1 MAAKYQLITELY
13 RRTGIAV
20 AKNPQAWQ
28 NFLAAACRNYKCR
41 FDEQLLIYAQRP
53 DAVAVAQL
61 ETWNKQFRRWVNKD
75 SKGIAVFDPKGR
87 RNTLKYYFDV
97 SDTHEGYYGSRPVPI
112 WQMNERYEQAVM
124 ERLSDRFGEMEG
136 SDLASVLMETA
147 KNAVEDNLQDYLS
160 QLKDCTKDSF
170 LEELDDY
177 NVEVI
182 YKRLAANSVAFM
194 LISRCGLDTDGFF
207 DREDFQEIVNFNP
220 PATINALGIA
230 TSDIAEMTLREI
242 SLTIRDVQMAEKT
255 QNRTFAQKPQARYD
269 IGREQPER
277 SKYNE
282 RNHLHQTGRLSYSR
296 PDISDRARASAWQIR
311 FDAQGLSGAAQES
324 DLPQPADNGQAERTS
339 APDRTDGTTTVG
351 ASDEAATS
359 RTGRDRGT
367 ESESPDAVGRTDEQY
382 SQSGGGSDT
391 DRADLQ
397 LDRSYPAEESIAN
410 ETEVRANLPTVEE
423 QIEMIAEAEDEKS
436 SAFAISQEN
445 IDSVLLLGS
454 GFQNGK
460 YRIYRQFQKQ
470 EDNKNNIAFLKNE
483 YGIGGGTHYFPD
495 GTQGGQSHDGKGIHI
510 EKHGSYTN
518 PDLILSWS
526 KMEKRLRELIKNNR
540 YLNEKEKDHYPE
552 YLKSVEAPQYEIDT
566 QEKVNRQRFIDAH
579 RDLPPADKR
588 DTLSL
593 RLSDFIRDLDGYEKS
608 LLENVNRNDLA
619 DVTTEQMEQHL
630 SDPATVQQLIDF
642 LALVQGKTSDVYSRS
657 NAWRFSQ
664 ELLELYPLR
673 YLYHEDDVV
682 YIGAD
687 KYEVVAFDE
696 NAVSL
701 RNPEFPL
708 FGKELSRADF
718 EEKLKE
724 NPANDHLKVVVT
736 EKQKTEIPPEQ
747 KPDGIQFSIGFSE
760 HPAFYDRQFNDRY
773 TDLSFAL
780 GNYLLGVLDEK
791 QHREREGDDNVG
803 WYHKIDFDITVT
815 IGGED
820 FHYDGRFDIGDGE
833 GDLIAHI
840 KNFYEYSLSPDCP
853 FIPEWKRQ
861 GEDYY
866 REKMESLR
874 WGRDVFIP
882 YLEQHKDLT
891 PEDRKLFDE
900 IMSFEKEW
908 FVLAEEKPSA
918 VDEMIAYAER
928 AAAESETELP
938 EERFEVVMTSDAFP
952 DPEDA
957 YAIWDNIR
965 EEYYADSYGKILT
978 YPTEEEAETGL
989 TAVRKEVADKE
1000 AEEWLY
1006 VERAKHGLEPAEQDN
1021 SDLIGKEIVIDNRRY
1036 LIESV
1041 GKVSGDVSMRD
1052 ITFKDSV
1059 GFPINRVEKIGYI
1072 RSLLEQEQPE
1082 LPPEEKAERSAVPSA
1097 LRHNYHITEDT
1108 LGVGGAKEKFRN
1120 NMAAINLLHELE
1132 LENRLATPEEQ
1143 ETLSKYVGWGGLS
1156 MAFDENNAAWA
1167 NEFQELYASLSPEEY
1182 RAAMESTLTAFYT
1195 PPVVI
1200 KGMYEAIAR
1209 LGFSEGS
1216 ILEPSCGTG
1225 NFFGLLPD
1233 SMAGSKLHGVEIDE
1247 LTGRIAKQLYQK
1259 ANIAVQG
1266 FEETKLPDD
1275 HFDVVIGNVPFGD
1288 FKVNDS
1294 RYNAQK
1300 FLIHDYFFA
1309 KALDKVR
1316 TGGVVAFITSK
1327 GTMDKASPE
1336 VRKYIAQRA
1345 ELLGAIRLPDNTFRA
1360 NAGTE
1365 VTSDIL
1371 FLQKRDRITD
1381 IEPDW
1386 VHFDIDEN
1394 GITMN
1399 SYFVQHPEM
1408 ILGEMKMESTRF
1420 GMDSACKAYQDIPL
1434 SELLHNAVQNIQGEI
1449 PEYVGEIDEISD
1461 EQDEVIPAD
1470 PNVRNFS
1477 YTLVNGQIYFRENDR
1492 MTPATLSMT
1501 AANRIKGLIEIRDC
1515 VRKLIEY
1522 QTEDYPEEMIQTEQE
1537 NLNRL
1542 YDAFAKKYGLI
1553 NSRGNYLAFAS
1564 DESYFLLCS
1573 LEVLDDEGNFKR
1585 KADMFTKRTIKRHR
1599 EITSVETASEA
1610 LALSIGEKAHV
1621 DLPFM
1626 EQLTGKTQEELIAD
1640 LQGVIFRIPAAEP
1653 ARYVTADEYLSGNVR
1668 AKLVTA
1674 EAAAKNDPEL
1684 AVNVEAL
1691 KQVIPK
1697 DLSVAEISVRLGTT
1711 WIPQEDIQR
1720 FVVELL
1726 TPSSYAMG
1734 RLKVRY
1740 TPMNGDWFIENK
1752 SSDIGNVKA
1761 DSTYGTKRAS
1771 AYRII
1776 EDTLNLRDTRIFDY
1790 VYDEHGNKKTVF
1802 NAKETTAAQAK
1813 QEVIKQA
1820 FQDWIWKDP
1829 ERRNRLVRYYNDT
1842 FNSVRPREYDG
1853 SHITF
1858 GGISPEITLRPHQV
1872 NAIAHILYGGN
1883 TLLAHKVGAGKT
1895 FEMVAAA
1902 QESKRLGLC
1911 NKAMFVVPNHLVGQ
1925 WASEYL
1931 RLYPSAN
1938 ILVTRKQDFETGNR
1952 KKFCSRIATGD
1963 YDAVIIGHSQFEKI
1977 PMSIERQRE
1986 QLQRQLDD
1994 IERGIDD
2001 VQASKGEQFTVKQ
2014 LMKTRKGIKAKLDK
2028 LNDTKRKDTV
2038 IDFEQLGVDRLF
2050 IDESHFYKNL
2060 YLYTKM
2066 RNVGGIAQT
2075 EAQKSSD
2082 LFMKCRY
2089 LDEITGNRG
2098 TIFATGTPVSNSM
2111 VELYSVQ
2118 RYLQYDTLMQNG
2130 LQHFDSWASTFG
2142 ETVTA
2147 LELAPEGTNYRA
2159 KTRFA
2164 KFFNLPELMLMFR
2177 EVADIQTADMLKLPV
2192 PKVNYHNVKTKP
2204 SEIQTEM
2211 VASLAKRAEKVR
2223 ARLVEPNIDN
2233 MLKITNDGR
2242 KLALDQRMIDPMLP
2256 DDPDSKVNACID
2268 NVYRIWE
2275 EHADTRAT
2283 QLIFCDLSTPKNDG
2297 TFNVYD
2303 DIREKL
2309 IARGIPAEQ
2318 IRFIHEATTDAQ
2330 KKELFGKIRSGEV
2343 RVLLGS
2349 TPKMGAGTNVQDRL
2363 IAIHNLDCPWR
2374 PSDLEQRQGRIERQ
2388 GNMFPEVEVYR
2399 YVTEQTFDAYL
2410 YQLVES
2416 KQKFIS
2422 QIMTSKSPV
2431 RSAEDVDEVALS
2443 FAEVKMLATGDER
2456 FKEKMD
2462 LDIQVS
2468 KLKVLKQSYLS
2479 EHYDLEDRILKHYPQ
2494 TIKEYEQR
2502 IVCYEADTVL
2512 AEQNKPQ
2519 GEEKFCPMTL
2529 RGIKYTEKAAAGE
2542 MLIAICKEYPLSAP
2556 TEIGSYRG
2564 FKMEVFY
2571 DTVNAHY
2578 CLNLCGK
2585 AKYKVDLGSDPLG
2598 NLTRIENELEKF
2610 PARLEVAKT
2619 KRTETIAQFETA
2631 KVEVQKPF
2639 AFEDELKEKSERL
2652 NALNIELN
2660 LDQKAPAVLD
2670 AEPEQSDEPPERKC
2684 ENRER

>member
-13 RRTGIAV
+13 RRTGVAV

-28 NFLAAACRNYKCR
+28 GFLAAACRNYKCR

-112 WQMNERYEQAVM
+112 WQMNEQYEQAVM
-124 ERLSDRFGEMEG
+124 ERLSDRFGEVEG

-147 KNAVEDNLQDYLS
+147 KNAVEDNLPDYFS

-170 LEELDDY
+170 LEELDDF

-194 LISRCGLDTDGFF
+194 LISRCGLDTGEFF
-207 DREDFQEIVNFNP
+207 DREDFQDIINFNT

-230 TSDIAEMTLREI
+230 TSDIAEMALREI

-255 QNRTFAQKPQARYD
+255 QNRTFVPKPQARYD

-324 DLPQPADNGQAERTS
+324 DLPQPADNGQAERIP
-339 APDRTDGTTTVG
+339 AQDRADGTTTVG

-367 ESESPDAVGRTDEQY
+367 ESESPDAVGRTDEQHP
-382 SQSGGGSDT
+382 QSGGGSDT

-397 LDRSYPAEESIAN
+397 LDRSQPADESIAN
-410 ETEVRANLPTVEE
+410 ETEVRANLPTVDE

-436 SAFAISQEN
+436 SAFVVSQED
-445 IDSVLLLGS
+445 IDSVLVSGS

-460 YRIYRQFQKQ
+460 YRIYRQFGKHEDSKANITFLKQ
-470 EDNKNNIAFLKNE
+470 E
-483 YGIGGGTHYFPD
+483 YGVGGGTHDYPD
-495 GTQGGQSHDGKGIHI
+495 GTKGGHSHDGKGIHI

-518 PDLILSWS
+518 PELILSWS
-526 KMEKRLRELIKNNR
+526 KVEKRLRELIKNNR

-593 RLSDFIRDLDGYEKS
+593 RLSDFIRDLDGYEKG

-619 DVTTEQMEQHL
+619 DVTAEQMEQHL
-630 SDPATVQQLIDF
+630 GDPATVQQLIDF

-687 KYEVVAFDE
+687 KYVVTSIEDNSVYLQNEQFPILGQ
-696 NAVSL
+696 SYG
-701 RNPEFPL
+701 RTEFE
-708 FGKELSRADF
+708 K
-718 EEKLKE
+718 KLKE

-736 EKQKTEIPPEQ
+736 EKQKKETPPEQ

-791 QHREREGDDNVG
+791 QHREREGDKNIG
-803 WYHKIDFDITVT
+803 WYHKTDFAITVT

-840 KNFYEYSLSPDCP
+840 KNFYDYCLTPNCP

-866 REKMESLR
+866 REQMESLR

-908 FVLAEEKPSA
+908 FAPAEETRSVTDREIDILRDVLSQMKMDDIGLSDENGVIVARDEENRWQGTEFYHFLIDEAMNFDENGELVGMVMDADTLSDFKELAKEKGIPVASNRA
-918 VDEMIAYAER
+918 VPHYTVEQ
-928 AAAESETELP
+928 
-938 EERFEVVMTSDAFP
+938 TSDAFA
-952 DPEDA
+952 DPF
-957 YAIWDNIR
+957 IIRDNSIP
-965 EEYYADSYGKILT
+965 EGQDGQYYDVGGIYQT
-978 YPTEEEAETGL
+978 FETEEEAQEY
-989 TAVRKEVADKE
+989 ADTLNS
-1000 AEEWLY
+1000 AENIINLFAKKDA
-1006 VERAKHGLEPAEQDN
+1006 ERSRQEQDT

-1036 LIESV
+1036 LIESIR
-1041 GKVSGDVSMRD
+1041 KVSGDVLMRD

-1082 LPPEEKAERSAVPSA
+1082 LPPEEKVEKSAVPSA
-1097 LRHNYHITEDT
+1097 LRHNYRITEDT

-1200 KGMYEAIAR
+1200 KGMYEALDR

-1266 FEETKLPDD
+1266 FEQTKLPDD
-1275 HFDVVIGNVPFGD
+1275 HFDVIIGNVPFGD

-1360 NAGTE
+1360 NAGTK

-1371 FLQKRDRITD
+1371 FLQKRDRVID
-1381 IEPDW
+1381 VEPDW
-1386 VHFDIDEN
+1386 VHFDTAEN

-1449 PEYVGEIDEISD
+1449 PEYENEVDEISD

-1470 PNVRNFS
+1470 TNVRNFS
-1477 YTLVNGQIYFRENDR
+1477 FALVDGKVCFRENDI
-1492 MTPATLSMT
+1492 MTPAAVSMT
-1501 AANRIKGLIEIRDC
+1501 AENRIKGLIEIRDC

-1585 KADMFTKRTIKRHR
+1585 KADMFTKRTIKPHR

-1691 KQVIPK
+1691 KQVIPQ
-1697 DLSVAEISVRLGTT
+1697 DLSAAEISVRLGTT

-1720 FVVELL
+1720 FVMELL

-1790 VYDEHGNKKTVF
+1790 VYDEHGNKKAVF

-2001 VQASKGEQFTVKQ
+2001 VQESKGEQFTVKQ

-2089 LDEITGNRG
+2089 LDKITGNRG

-2111 VELYSVQ
+2111 VELYSVE
-2118 RYLQYDTLMQNG
+2118 RYLQYDTLVQNG

-2147 LELAPEGTNYRA
+2147 LELAPEGYT
-2159 KTRFA
+2159 
-2164 KFFNLPELMLMFR
+2164 L
-2177 EVADIQTADMLKLPV
+2177 I
-2192 PKVNYHNVKTKP
+2192 
-2204 SEIQTEM
+2204 
-2211 VASLAKRAEKVR
+2211 
-2223 ARLVEPNIDN
+2223 
-2233 MLKITNDGR
+2233 GR
-2242 KLALDQRMIDPMLP
+2242 
-2256 DDPDSKVNACID
+2256 
-2268 NVYRIWE
+2268 
-2275 EHADTRAT
+2275 
-2283 QLIFCDLSTPKNDG
+2283 
-2297 TFNVYD
+2297 
-2303 DIREKL
+2303 
-2309 IARGIPAEQ
+2309 
-2318 IRFIHEATTDAQ
+2318 
-2330 KKELFGKIRSGEV
+2330 
-2343 RVLLGS
+2343 
-2349 TPKMGAGTNVQDRL
+2349 
-2363 IAIHNLDCPWR
+2363 
-2374 PSDLEQRQGRIERQ
+2374 
-2388 GNMFPEVEVYR
+2388 
-2399 YVTEQTFDAYL
+2399 
-2410 YQLVES
+2410 
-2416 KQKFIS
+2416 
-2422 QIMTSKSPV
+2422 
-2431 RSAEDVDEVALS
+2431 
-2443 FAEVKMLATGDER
+2443 
-2456 FKEKMD
+2456 
-2462 LDIQVS
+2462 
-2468 KLKVLKQSYLS
+2468 
-2479 EHYDLEDRILKHYPQ
+2479 
-2494 TIKEYEQR
+2494 
-2502 IVCYEADTVL
+2502 
-2512 AEQNKPQ
+2512 
-2519 GEEKFCPMTL
+2519 
-2529 RGIKYTEKAAAGE
+2529 
-2542 MLIAICKEYPLSAP
+2542 
-2556 TEIGSYRG
+2556 
-2564 FKMEVFY
+2564 
-2571 DTVNAHY
+2571 
-2578 CLNLCGK
+2578 
-2585 AKYKVDLGSDPLG
+2585 
-2598 NLTRIENELEKF
+2598 
-2610 PARLEVAKT
+2610 
-2619 KRTETIAQFETA
+2619 
-2631 KVEVQKPF
+2631 
-2639 AFEDELKEKSERL
+2639 
-2652 NALNIELN
+2652 
-2660 LDQKAPAVLD
+2660 
-2670 AEPEQSDEPPERKC
+2670 
-2684 ENRER
+2684 

>member
-13 RRTGIAV
+13 RRTGVAV

-28 NFLAAACRNYKCR
+28 GFLAAACRNYKCR

-112 WQMNERYEQAVM
+112 WQMNEQYEQAVM
-124 ERLSDRFGEMEG
+124 ERLSDRFGEVEG

-147 KNAVEDNLQDYLS
+147 KNAVEDNLPDYFS

-170 LEELDDY
+170 LEELDDF

-194 LISRCGLDTDGFF
+194 LISRCGLDTGEFF
-207 DREDFQEIVNFNP
+207 DREDFQDIINFNT

-230 TSDIAEMTLREI
+230 TSDIAEMALREI

-255 QNRTFAQKPQARYD
+255 QNRTFVPKPQARYD

-324 DLPQPADNGQAERTS
+324 DLPQPADNGQAERIP
-339 APDRTDGTTTVG
+339 AQDRADGTTTVG

-367 ESESPDAVGRTDEQY
+367 ESESPDAVGRTDEQHP
-382 SQSGGGSDT
+382 QSGGGSDT

-397 LDRSYPAEESIAN
+397 LDRSQPADESIAN
-410 ETEVRANLPTVEE
+410 ETEVRANLPTVDE

-436 SAFAISQEN
+436 SAFVVSQED
-445 IDSVLLLGS
+445 IDSVLVSGS

-460 YRIYRQFQKQ
+460 YRIYRQFGKHEDSKANITFLKQ
-470 EDNKNNIAFLKNE
+470 E
-483 YGIGGGTHYFPD
+483 YGVGGGTHDYPD
-495 GTQGGQSHDGKGIHI
+495 GTKGGHSHDGKGIHI

-518 PDLILSWS
+518 PELILSWS
-526 KMEKRLRELIKNNR
+526 KVEKRLRELIKNNR

-593 RLSDFIRDLDGYEKS
+593 RLSDFIRDLDGYEKG

-619 DVTTEQMEQHL
+619 DVTAEQMEQHL
-630 SDPATVQQLIDF
+630 GDPATVQQLIDF

-687 KYEVVAFDE
+687 KYVVTSIEDNSVYLQNEQFPILGQ
-696 NAVSL
+696 SYG
-701 RNPEFPL
+701 RTEFE
-708 FGKELSRADF
+708 K
-718 EEKLKE
+718 KLKE

-736 EKQKTEIPPEQ
+736 EKQKKETPPEQ

-791 QHREREGDDNVG
+791 QHREREGDKNIG
-803 WYHKIDFDITVT
+803 WYHKTDFAITVT

-840 KNFYEYSLSPDCP
+840 KNFYDYCLTPNCP

-866 REKMESLR
+866 REQMESLR

-908 FVLAEEKPSA
+908 FAPAEETRSVTDREIDILRDVLSQMKMDDIGLSDENGVIVARDEENRWQGTEFYHFLIDEAMNFDENGELVGMVMDADTLSDFKELAKEKGIPVASNRA
-918 VDEMIAYAER
+918 VPHYTVEQ
-928 AAAESETELP
+928 
-938 EERFEVVMTSDAFP
+938 TSDAFA
-952 DPEDA
+952 DPF
-957 YAIWDNIR
+957 IIRDNSIP
-965 EEYYADSYGKILT
+965 EGQDGQYYDVGGIYQT
-978 YPTEEEAETGL
+978 FETEEEAQEY
-989 TAVRKEVADKE
+989 ADTLNS
-1000 AEEWLY
+1000 AENIINLFAKKDA
-1006 VERAKHGLEPAEQDN
+1006 ERSRQEQDT

-1036 LIESV
+1036 LIESIR
-1041 GKVSGDVSMRD
+1041 KVSGDVSMRD

-1082 LPPEEKAERSAVPSA
+1082 LPPEEKVEKSAVPSA
-1097 LRHNYHITEDT
+1097 LRHNYRITEDT

-1200 KGMYEAIAR
+1200 KGMYEALDR

-1266 FEETKLPDD
+1266 FEQTKLPDD
-1275 HFDVVIGNVPFGD
+1275 HFDVIIGNVPFGD

-1294 RYNAQK
+1294 RYNTQK

-1360 NAGTE
+1360 NAGTK

-1371 FLQKRDRITD
+1371 FLQKRDRVID
-1381 IEPDW
+1381 VEPDW
-1386 VHFDIDEN
+1386 VHLDTAEN

-1449 PEYVGEIDEISD
+1449 PEYENEVDEISD

-1470 PNVRNFS
+1470 TNVRNFS
-1477 YTLVNGQIYFRENDR
+1477 FALVDGKVCFRENDI
-1492 MTPATLSMT
+1492 MTPAAVSMT
-1501 AANRIKGLIEIRDC
+1501 AENRIKGLIEIRDC

-1522 QTEDYPEEMIQTEQE
+1522 QTEDYPEEVIQTEQE

-1585 KADMFTKRTIKRHR
+1585 KADMFTKRTIKPHR

-1691 KQVIPK
+1691 KQVIPQ
-1697 DLSVAEISVRLGTT
+1697 DLSAAEISVRLGTT

-1720 FVVELL
+1720 FVMELL

-1790 VYDEHGNKKTVF
+1790 VYDEHGNKKAVF

-2001 VQASKGEQFTVKQ
+2001 VQESKGEQFTVKQ

-2050 IDESHFYKNL
+2050 IDESHFYKN
-2060 YLYTKM
+2060 
-2066 RNVGGIAQT
+2066 
-2075 EAQKSSD
+2075 
-2082 LFMKCRY
+2082 C
-2089 LDEITGNRG
+2089 
-2098 TIFATGTPVSNSM
+2098 
-2111 VELYSVQ
+2111 
-2118 RYLQYDTLMQNG
+2118 
-2130 LQHFDSWASTFG
+2130 
-2142 ETVTA
+2142 
-2147 LELAPEGTNYRA
+2147 
-2159 KTRFA
+2159 
-2164 KFFNLPELMLMFR
+2164 
-2177 EVADIQTADMLKLPV
+2177 
-2192 PKVNYHNVKTKP
+2192 
-2204 SEIQTEM
+2204 
-2211 VASLAKRAEKVR
+2211 AKRCR
-2223 ARLVEPNIDN
+2223 
-2233 MLKITNDGR
+2233 
-2242 KLALDQRMIDPMLP
+2242 
-2256 DDPDSKVNACID
+2256 
-2268 NVYRIWE
+2268 
-2275 EHADTRAT
+2275 TR
-2283 QLIFCDLSTPKNDG
+2283 
-2297 TFNVYD
+2297 
-2303 DIREKL
+2303 
-2309 IARGIPAEQ
+2309 
-2318 IRFIHEATTDAQ
+2318 
-2330 KKELFGKIRSGEV
+2330 
-2343 RVLLGS
+2343 
-2349 TPKMGAGTNVQDRL
+2349 
-2363 IAIHNLDCPWR
+2363 
-2374 PSDLEQRQGRIERQ
+2374 
-2388 GNMFPEVEVYR
+2388 
-2399 YVTEQTFDAYL
+2399 
-2410 YQLVES
+2410 
-2416 KQKFIS
+2416 
-2422 QIMTSKSPV
+2422 
-2431 RSAEDVDEVALS
+2431 
-2443 FAEVKMLATGDER
+2443 
-2456 FKEKMD
+2456 
-2462 LDIQVS
+2462 
-2468 KLKVLKQSYLS
+2468 
-2479 EHYDLEDRILKHYPQ
+2479 
-2494 TIKEYEQR
+2494 
-2502 IVCYEADTVL
+2502 
-2512 AEQNKPQ
+2512 
-2519 GEEKFCPMTL
+2519 
-2529 RGIKYTEKAAAGE
+2529 
-2542 MLIAICKEYPLSAP
+2542 
-2556 TEIGSYRG
+2556 
-2564 FKMEVFY
+2564 
-2571 DTVNAHY
+2571 
-2578 CLNLCGK
+2578 
-2585 AKYKVDLGSDPLG
+2585 
-2598 NLTRIENELEKF
+2598 
-2610 PARLEVAKT
+2610 
-2619 KRTETIAQFETA
+2619 
-2631 KVEVQKPF
+2631 
-2639 AFEDELKEKSERL
+2639 
-2652 NALNIELN
+2652 
-2660 LDQKAPAVLD
+2660 
-2670 AEPEQSDEPPERKC
+2670 
-2684 ENRER
+2684 